1 MPSLGD
7 LQEDFLGNRHCTDR
21 ARIACISVLSISLL
35 ACDGSPPPEG
45 EEAATLSSSSISVL
59 DLPFSGAASDVLVED
74 FDGDG
79 RLDLA
84 FTSHGENFTQV
95 FYQREA
101 RLFEPGP
108 PVESVGYHPGN
119 LVRLPLEDRASYLMS
134 AEGEGRLLTMEHG
147 SGGGLDVV
155 AEARV
160 RFPRFAAT
168 FDWPGWGMGIAVAP
182 FSPASVIL
190 LKNYDPHAATAST
203 LLDFSLRGTA
213 YPLESMTIADLNG
226 DGADEIILP
235 MMQTGTLRVIRYPG
249 PDAQP
254 EIETL
259 WDARRFGPIKHVV
272 AVDVNGDGL
281 IDLIAPEESPK
292 PDGPDVA
299 LINILINDGEGG
311 FDLVEL
317 PFPAPPRSEGGMP
330 GIRALDAALDRDGL
344 RYVFASGYDAFVLFQ
359 LSGNKALPDTEFRRL
374 ALAGKEG
381 NFKAVLKDVDGD
393 GWLDAVVAR
402 GREVDAGLVIFGPL
416 WEYFTSHADEGGS
429 EWNPAPPAE
438 DGRG

>member
-1 MPSLGD
+1 M
-7 LQEDFLGNRHCTDR
+7 GNRHCPDR
-21 ARIACISVLSISLL
+21 ARMACILVFSSSLL
-35 ACDGSPPPEG
+35 ACDGSPPPEA
-45 EEAATLSSSSISVL
+45 EQVSTVPTPPISVL
-59 DLPFSGAASDVLVED
+59 DLPFGGAASDVLVD
-74 FDGDG
+74 DVDGDG

-101 RLFEPGP
+101 RVFEPGP
-108 PVESVGYHPGN
+108 AVESVGYHPGN
-119 LVRLPLEDRASYLMS
+119 LLRLPLEDRASYLMS

-147 SGGGLDVV
+147 PGGGLDVV

-160 RFPRFAAT
+160 RYPRFAAA

-190 LKNYDPHAATAST
+190 LKNYDPHAASAST

-213 YPLESMTIADLNG
+213 YPLDSMTIADLNG

-235 MMQTGTLRVIRYPG
+235 IKQTGTLRVIRYPG
-249 PDAQP
+249 ADAQP

-259 WDARRFGPIKHVV
+259 WDTQRFGPVKHVV
-272 AVDVNGDGL
+272 AADVNGDGL
-281 IDLIAPEESPK
+281 VDLLAPEESPK

-299 LINILINDGEGG
+299 LINLLINNGEGG

-330 GIRALDAALDRDGL
+330 GIRALDTGLDRDGL

-359 LSGNKALPDTEFRRL
+359 LSGNRALPDTEFRRI
-374 ALAGKEG
+374 AFAGKEG
-381 NFKAVLKDVDGD
+381 NFKAVLRDIDGD

-402 GREVDAGLVIFGPL
+402 GRDVDAGLVIFGPL
-416 WEYFTSHADEGGS
+416 WEYFDSHADDGGS
-429 EWNPAPPAE
+429 EWNSAPPAQA
-438 DGRG
+438 GRG